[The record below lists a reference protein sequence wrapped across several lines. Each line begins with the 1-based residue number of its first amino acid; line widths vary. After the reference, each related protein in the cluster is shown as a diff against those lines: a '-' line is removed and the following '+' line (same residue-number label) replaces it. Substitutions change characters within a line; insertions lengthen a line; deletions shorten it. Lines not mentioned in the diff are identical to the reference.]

1 MLKRIITGV
10 VLLAV
15 AGGLIVAQGWYLR
28 AALLI
33 MALTSFFEM
42 YRAFRKKGMHPVTW
56 PGYVFC
62 VAEALC
68 IWFED
73 KLAFLDGNHLLMGMT
88 ACVMLGIICVVI
100 KGKPDFEAVEA
111 TVMPMIYPGLLFLAF
126 MELSD
131 LQGRGMV
138 TLALL
143 MTILTS
149 AMNDTF
155 ALFVGKALG
164 KRKLIPGI
172 SPNKTVAGA
181 MAGLAASVAFSVT
194 IPLAVVAVDAHF
206 SGNAAMTM
214 PAPWW
219 AFAIFGLVAG
229 VISQLGDLTAS
240 LVKRYCGIKDY
251 GKLFPGHGG
260 MMDRL
265 DAILFTAAAV
275 YAFFTALGY

>member
-28 AALLI
+28 AALLV

-56 PGYVFC
+56 PGYLFC

-111 TVMPMIYPGLLFLAF
+111 TVMPG
-126 MELSD
+126 
-131 LQGRGMV
+131 
-138 TLALL
+138 
-143 MTILTS
+143 
-149 AMNDTF
+149 
-155 ALFVGKALG
+155 
-164 KRKLIPGI
+164 
-172 SPNKTVAGA
+172 
-181 MAGLAASVAFSVT
+181 ASVPGVYGAFRS
-194 IPLAVVAVDAHF
+194 
-206 SGNAAMTM
+206 
-214 PAPWW
+214 
-219 AFAIFGLVAG
+219 AG
-229 VISQLGDLTAS
+229 
-240 LVKRYCGIKDY
+240 
-251 GKLFPGHGG
+251 PGHG
-260 MMDRL
+260 
-265 DAILFTAAAV
+265 DAGASDDDSHLRHERYLRPVCGQGPGQAQAQSRHQPQ
-275 YAFFTALGY
+275 

>member
-1 MLKRIITGV
+1 ML
-10 VLLAV
+10 
-15 AGGLIVAQGWYLR
+15 
-28 AALLI
+28 
-33 MALTSFFEM
+33 
-42 YRAFRKKGMHPVTW
+42 FR
-56 PGYVFC
+56 
-62 VAEALC
+62 
-68 IWFED
+68 
-73 KLAFLDGNHLLMGMT
+73 
-88 ACVMLGIICVVI
+88 
-100 KGKPDFEAVEA
+100 
-111 TVMPMIYPGLLFLAF
+111 
-126 MELSD
+126 S
-131 LQGRGMV
+131 MV

-155 ALFVGKALG
+155 ALFVGKAMG

-181 MAGLAASVAFSVT
+181 VAGLAASVVFSVA
-194 IPLAVVAVDAHF
+194 IPLAVVAVDRHF
-206 SGNAAMTM
+206 SGNVAMTM